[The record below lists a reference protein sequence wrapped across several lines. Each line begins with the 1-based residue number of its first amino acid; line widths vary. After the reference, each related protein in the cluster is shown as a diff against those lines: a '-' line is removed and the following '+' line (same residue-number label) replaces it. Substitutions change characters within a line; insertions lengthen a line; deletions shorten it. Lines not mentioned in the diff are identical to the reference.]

1 VNPDLPCQ
9 PRSSHC
15 WRHLP
20 VLSWSQV
27 RFNPPILQKPERPAM
42 HASSWFPRSLEAHAS
57 ERAVLPLQGA
67 SRRSTESGVPSLTGR
82 TGVRFLQVAAIP
94 EEDSSQMR

>member
-1 VNPDLPCQ
+1 MNPDLPCQ
-9 PRSSHC
+9 PRLPYC
-15 WRHLP
+15 RRPLP

-27 RFNPPILQKPERPAM
+27 QFIPPILQKPERSAM
-42 HASSWFPRSLEAHAS
+42 HASSWFQRALEAHAS

-94 EEDSSQMR
+94 EEDSR